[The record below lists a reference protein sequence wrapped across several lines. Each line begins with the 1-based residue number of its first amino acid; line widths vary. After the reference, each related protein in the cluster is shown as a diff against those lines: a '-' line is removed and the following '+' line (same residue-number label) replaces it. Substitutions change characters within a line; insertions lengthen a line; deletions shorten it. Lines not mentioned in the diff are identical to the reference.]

1 MGWFWKSR
9 KPSPAAVPQAGNLS
23 DELEDADVRDA
34 LAGYQ
39 RFRRQFEH
47 DQAFYRKL
55 FERQEPKMLW
65 IGCSD
70 SRVVPDLIT
79 GSDPGSLFVV
89 RNIANIVPPA
99 GQGDASVGAAVEFA
113 VLHLGIDDIVIC
125 GHTGCA
131 GVKAM
136 QDGVPGSETNLRR
149 WIGSNAIPAGL
160 TPLEAVKHNILAQRD
175 NLLTYTLV
183 RNRVSSGEINLHEWL
198 YDMETGEI
206 WAYDGAS
213 ENWRSLSEEAEGS

>member
-9 KPSPAAVPQAGNLS
+9 KPAPAAVPQAGNLS
-23 DELEDADVRDA
+23 DELEDADMRDA

-39 RFRRQFEH
+39 RFRRQFED
-47 DQAFYRKL
+47 DQAFYRIL
-55 FERQEPKMLW
+55 ADRQEPKMLW

-89 RNIANIVPPA
+89 RNIANIIPPA
-99 GQGDASVGAAVEFA
+99 GQGDVSVGAAVEFA

-136 QDGVPGSETNLRR
+136 QEGVPRSETHLHR
-149 WIGSNAIPAGL
+149 WISSGAIPAGL

-175 NLLTYTLV
+175 NLLTYALI
-183 RNRVSSGEINLHEWL
+183 REHVSAGEINLHEWL
-198 YDMETGEI
+198 YEMETGEI
-206 WAYDGAS
+206 LAYDGAS
-213 ENWRSLSEEAEGS
+213 ESWRSLSEATAGL